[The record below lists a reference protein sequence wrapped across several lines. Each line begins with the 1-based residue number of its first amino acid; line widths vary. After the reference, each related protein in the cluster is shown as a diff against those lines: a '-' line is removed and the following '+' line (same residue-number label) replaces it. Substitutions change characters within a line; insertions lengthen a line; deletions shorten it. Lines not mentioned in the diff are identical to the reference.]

1 MLALASGL
9 VSFSTALPAQAG
21 GRPLV
26 ELPLSAAAASSNAT
40 IAAMPASTA
49 PLQVQATTPEQHA
62 RLAKWRSLAHDAER
76 QLNTMG
82 GMSNVT
88 VLPAPHVARRDPRE
102 QLPSRETH
110 LISGEH
116 EELGAADEDRAEA
129 HSDLKPRGKEWR
141 RQLAQRINEERLSR
155 WREGE
160 KALRGSGRWQSPA
173 SAAPAPQC
181 SAATC
186 PKSFDAQSQM

>member
-1 MLALASGL
+1 
-9 VSFSTALPAQAG
+9 
-21 GRPLV
+21 
-26 ELPLSAAAASSNAT
+26 
-40 IAAMPASTA
+40 
-49 PLQVQATTPEQHA
+49 
-62 RLAKWRSLAHDAER
+62 
-76 QLNTMG
+76 
-82 GMSNVT
+82 MSNVT
-88 VLPAPHVARRDPRE
+88 VLPAPRVARRDPRE
-102 QLPSRETH
+102 QLPRRETH

-141 RQLAQRINEERLSR
+141 RQLAQRINEERMSR

-181 SAATC
+181 SAETC
-186 PKSFDAQSQM
+186 PRSFDAQSQM